1 MLIVSLR
8 IAIVVA
14 LQGGQVRSYTLE
26 TVEPLVLS
34 EGEDKNLLAN
44 VMSLQIQGGGW
55 TSPLLDSRSR

>member
-1 MLIVSLR
+1 MLIAALR
-8 IAIVVA
+8 HTRVA
-14 LQGGQVRSYTLE
+14 ALLGGQVRSYTLE

-44 VMSLQIQGGGW
+44 AMSLQILGGGW